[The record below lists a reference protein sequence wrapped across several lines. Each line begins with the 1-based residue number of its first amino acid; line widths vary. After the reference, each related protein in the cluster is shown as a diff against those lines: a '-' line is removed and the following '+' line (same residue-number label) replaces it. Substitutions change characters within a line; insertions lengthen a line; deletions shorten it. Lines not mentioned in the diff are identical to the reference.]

1 VLCGAGTV
9 SSHLTASPPPGGTV
23 PDQSQQMQSP
33 AAPVQQG
40 DVPTT
45 GNPADTSANH
55 PEAATS
61 ESVASNVNRVSEG
74 QLTEAAQ
81 NIQGDPVVGQDSAQG
96 ASASDNYDDEE
107 AWPYRALQHEAK
119 GRDLDASGKRDEI
132 IARLR
137 ESDGS
142 QGQQESAPAPVNQ
155 ATGGGA
161 ASAESEANGGIQRS
175 ARATRHAEILQR
187 DSDERRQQQLAAA
200 RERSSQINNSA
211 DADDN

>member
-161 ASAESEANGGIQRS
+161 AAESEANGGIQRS
-175 ARATRHAEILQR
+175 ARATQHAEILQR
-187 DSDERRQQQLAAA
+187 DSDERRQQQLAAVKERNA
-200 RERSSQINNSA
+200 RST
-211 DADDN
+211 DAGDDED